1 LEDRNVERGI
11 RPIVVAAVGVVAFGV
26 LVYLF
31 LMFVV
36 WVFDGLRGL
45 FGGSSQGTPLAL
57 VAVVLAPVLLLLTSR
72 R

>member
-1 LEDRNVERGI
+1 MERGI
-11 RPIVVAAVGVVAFGV
+11 RPIMVAAVGVVAFGV
-26 LVYLF
+26 LLYLF

-45 FGGSSQGTPLAL
+45 FGGSSQGTPLAF
-57 VAVVLAPVLLLLTSR
+57 VAILLAPVLVLLASR